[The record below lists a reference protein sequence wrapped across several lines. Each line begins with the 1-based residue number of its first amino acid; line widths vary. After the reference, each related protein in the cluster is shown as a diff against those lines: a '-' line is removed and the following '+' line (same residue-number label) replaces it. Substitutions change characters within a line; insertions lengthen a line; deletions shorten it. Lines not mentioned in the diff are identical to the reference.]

1 MNLQAHYDLKL
12 ARRGWACVFL
22 RVAIIKREVVLIP

>member
-12 ARRGWACVFL
+12 ARRALGPETAERIAAQ
-22 RVAIIKREVVLIP
+22 RVA